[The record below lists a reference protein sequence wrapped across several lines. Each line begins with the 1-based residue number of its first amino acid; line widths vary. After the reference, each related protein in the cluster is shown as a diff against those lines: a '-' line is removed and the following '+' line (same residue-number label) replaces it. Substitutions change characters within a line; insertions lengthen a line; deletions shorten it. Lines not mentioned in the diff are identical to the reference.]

1 MNEYLEKV
9 KESFEKSSK
18 DNGLNRYAKAVLP
31 SVKEA
36 LLSFCE
42 QEQEFAQA
50 IIESGKSLSEC
61 CTKITEGVSGSISDI
76 ELYRRAVQF
85 YFDGADIS
93 FTMQI
98 NLCASVEDAPKSMKL
113 SIFDLM

>member
-9 KESFEKSSK
+9 KAEFEESSK
-18 DNGLNRYAKAVLP
+18 ASGLNRYAKAVLP

-36 LLSFCE
+36 LLGFCE
-42 QEQEFAQA
+42 QEPEFAQA
-50 IIESGKSLSEC
+50 IAECGKSLADC

-93 FTMQI
+93 FNMQI
-98 NLCASVEDAPKSMKL
+98 NLCASVEQPAKNMKL